1 MNENDR
7 NASNYPLESILFV
20 EKANHHLEGY
30 GEG

>member
-7 NASNYPLESILFV
+7 NASNYPLESILVV

-30 GEG
+30 GEV